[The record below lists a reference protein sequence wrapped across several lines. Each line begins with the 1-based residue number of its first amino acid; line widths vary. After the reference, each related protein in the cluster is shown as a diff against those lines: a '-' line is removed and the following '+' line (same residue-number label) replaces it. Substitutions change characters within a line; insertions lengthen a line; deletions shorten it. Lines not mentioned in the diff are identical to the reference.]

1 VIKSL
6 SRAHGV
12 ESRFSAPPSKSY
24 THRAMIIAA
33 LANGMSFLHN
43 PLIADDTLLTRKAL
57 ESLGVRI
64 YDGQDLVRVSGMD
77 GQFVCGHEKILDLG
91 NSGTSFR
98 LLTTLSLLCDQPV
111 VLTGSSRLQERPIGP
126 LADALSSLGGTV
138 EFLEKT
144 GCPPLRVR
152 GTLKGGTAKIDGTMS
167 SQFISSVLIASP
179 YAQQPVELEIPS
191 LPVSRS
197 YLDVTVKIMRAF
209 GARVMMDDQHRW
221 FQVSNRHHYQAR
233 SYDIEGDY
241 SSASYFFAIAA
252 VCGGR
257 VVVENLNPHSVQG
270 DRQFLGILRSMGC
283 TVHEGPDTITVERTG
298 DLQGIDC
305 DMSSLPDT
313 VQTLCM
319 VAAVASTPTTIR
331 GISHLKYKESDRI
344 TSTAEKLNQLGG
356 DVRVGPDSITV
367 IPRSL
372 HGGTIDPADD
382 HRTAMSFAVLGLG
395 IGGITIE
402 HAECVAKSFPGFWDA
417 LAGAGL

>member
-6 SRAHGV
+6 SRASGV
-12 ESRFSAPPSKSY
+12 DSRFSAPPSKSY

-43 PLIADDTLLTRKAL
+43 PLIADDTLLTKKAL

-64 YDGQDLVRVSGMD
+64 YDGQDLVRVSGTD
-77 GQFVCGHEKILDLG
+77 GQLTCGQEKTLDLG

-98 LLTTLSLLCDQPV
+98 LLTTLALLCDQPL
-111 VLTGSSRLQERPIGP
+111 VLTGSSRMQERPIGP
-126 LADALSSLGGTV
+126 LADALNTLGGTV
-138 EFLEKT
+138 EYLQKT
-144 GCPPLRVR
+144 GYPPIRVR
-152 GTLKGGTAKIDGTMS
+152 GSLKGGKTTIDGSIS
-167 SQFISSVLIASP
+167 SQFVSSVLIASP
-179 YAQQPVELEIPS
+179 YAQQPVELELSTP
-191 LPVSRS
+191 PVSRS
-197 YLDVTVKIMRAF
+197 YIDMTVAIMRAF
-209 GARVMMDDQHRW
+209 GATVMMDDHMSFW
-221 FQVSNRHHYQAR
+221 VSNRHHYQAG
-233 SYDIEGDY
+233 SYDIEGDF

-252 VCGGR
+252 ICGGR
-257 VVVENLNPHSVQG
+257 VAVENLNPYSVQG
-270 DRQFLGILRSMGC
+270 DRRFLGILRLMGC
-283 TVHEGPDTITVERTG
+283 TVREEPDTITVERTG
-298 DLQGIDC
+298 ELQGIDC

-402 HAECVAKSFPGFWDA
+402 HVECVAKSFPGFWDA

>member
-6 SRAHGV
+6 SRARGV
-12 ESRFSAPPSKSY
+12 DSRFSAPPSKSY
-24 THRAMIIAA
+24 THRAMIMAA

-57 ESLGVRI
+57 ASLGVGI
-64 YDGQDLVRVSGMD
+64 YDGQDLVRISGMD
-77 GQFVCGHEKILDLG
+77 GQFVCGQEKTLDLG

-98 LLTTLSLLCDQPV
+98 LLTTLALLCDQPV
-111 VLTGSSRLQERPIGP
+111 VLTGSSRMQERPIGP

-138 EFLEKT
+138 EYLQKT
-144 GCPPLRVR
+144 GYPPIRVR
-152 GTLKGGTAKIDGTMS
+152 GSLHGGKTTIDGTVS
-167 SQFISSVLIASP
+167 SQFVSSVLIASP
-179 YAQQPVELEIPS
+179 YAQQPVEIEIPAP
-191 LPVSRS
+191 PVSRS
-197 YLDVTVKIMRAF
+197 YIDVTVAVMRAF
-209 GARVMMDDQHRW
+209 GATVMMDDHMSFW
-221 FQVSNRHHYQAR
+221 VSNRHHYQAR

-257 VVVENLNPHSVQG
+257 VVVENLNRYSVQG
-270 DRQFLGILRSMGC
+270 DRRFLGILRSMGC
-283 TVHEGPDTITVERTG
+283 TVREEPDSISVERTG

-305 DMSSLPDT
+305 DMSWLPDT
-313 VQTLCM
+313 VQTVCM

-367 IPRSL
+367 FPRTL

>member
-1 VIKSL
+1 MIKSL

-12 ESRFSAPPSKSY
+12 DSRFSAPPSKSY

-77 GQFVCGHEKILDLG
+77 GQLTCGQEKTLDLG

-98 LLTTLSLLCDQPV
+98 LLTTLALLCDQPL
-111 VLTGSSRLQERPIGP
+111 VLTGSSRMQERPIGP

-138 EFLEKT
+138 EYLQKT
-144 GCPPLRVR
+144 GYPPIRVR
-152 GTLKGGTAKIDGTMS
+152 GSLKGGKTTIDGTVS
-167 SQFISSVLIASP
+167 SQFVSSVLIASP
-179 YAQQPVELEIPS
+179 YAQQPVEIEIPAP
-191 LPVSRS
+191 PVSRS
-197 YLDVTVKIMRAF
+197 YIDVTVAVMRAF
-209 GARVMMDDQHRW
+209 GATVMMDDHMSFW
-221 FQVSNRHHYQAR
+221 VSNRHHYQAG
-233 SYDIEGDY
+233 SYDIEGDF

-252 VCGGR
+252 ICGGR
-257 VVVENLNPHSVQG
+257 VVVENLNPYSVQG
-270 DRQFLGILRSMGC
+270 DRQFFEILRSMGC
-283 TVHEGPDTITVERTG
+283 TVREEPDTITVERTG

-356 DVRVGPDSITV
+356 DVRVGPDSIMV
-367 IPRSL
+367 FPRTL

-402 HAECVAKSFPGFWDA
+402 HAECVAKSFPGFWNA

>member
-12 ESRFSAPPSKSY
+12 DSRFSAPPSKSY

-77 GQFVCGHEKILDLG
+77 GQLTCGQEKTLDLG

-98 LLTTLSLLCDQPV
+98 LLTTLALLCDQPL
-111 VLTGSSRLQERPIGP
+111 VLTGSSRMQERPIGP

-138 EFLEKT
+138 EYLQKT
-144 GCPPLRVR
+144 GYPPIRVR
-152 GTLKGGTAKIDGTMS
+152 GSLKGGKTTIDGTVS
-167 SQFISSVLIASP
+167 SQFVSSVLIASP
-179 YAQQPVELEIPS
+179 YAQQPVEIEIPAP
-191 LPVSRS
+191 PVSRS
-197 YLDVTVKIMRAF
+197 YIDVTVAVMRAF
-209 GARVMMDDQHRW
+209 GATVMMDDHMSFW
-221 FQVSNRHHYQAR
+221 VSNRHHYQAG
-233 SYDIEGDY
+233 SYDIEGDF

-252 VCGGR
+252 ICGGR
-257 VVVENLNPHSVQG
+257 VVVENLNPYSVQG
-270 DRQFLGILRSMGC
+270 DRQFFEILRSMGC
-283 TVHEGPDTITVERTG
+283 TVREEPDTITVERTG

-356 DVRVGPDSITV
+356 DVRVGPDSIMV
-367 IPRSL
+367 FPRTL